1 MEEFNR
7 RLKAQRSRAG
17 KTQAQIAA
25 VLSVSTKHY
34 ANMETGERSVSL
46 QYLIKLCRFYNVSA
60 DYFLGLD
67 DYPYPPGDING
78 ETCIN
83 PKFFAMDDD
92 GKLRVNEMINLI
104 YRGED

>member
-34 ANMETGERSVSL
+34 ANMENGKRAFPL
-46 QYLIKLCRFYNVSA
+46 QYLPKLCSFYNVSA

-67 DYPYPPGDING
+67 DFPYPPGDING
-78 ETCIN
+78 GACIN
-83 PKFFAMDDD
+83 PKFFAMDDN
-92 GKLRVNEMINLI
+92 GKLKVNEMIDII